1 MIELTH
7 SELFKD
13 LSFIQGLDKAYDL
26 HNNFSCSN
34 IAFSNQE
41 LTLKIFFEPN
51 EPNPGLQSGLCV
63 VFNAAKI
70 VQFDLSL
77 GRTSDSATINNFY
90 RGRFEKAGVAYEY
103 SEDGEA
109 YFYIEFEEGDRFEL
123 FASSAFLEER

>member
-26 HNNFSCSN
+26 HDNFNCSN
-34 IAFSNQE
+34 ISFSNQE
-41 LTLKIFFEPN
+41 LTFKIFFEPI
-51 EPNPGLQSGLCV
+51 EPIPALQNGVCI

-70 VQFDLSL
+70 VKFDLSL
-77 GRTSDSATINNFY
+77 SRTSDSATINNFY
-90 RGRFEKAGVAYEY
+90 RGRFEKAGVAREY
-103 SEDGEA
+103 SEDGEV

-123 FASSAFLEER
+123 FASSAFLEEK